1 MNDLNNNKKSN
12 SVIHSIK
19 ASFSGRKFRS
29 GAYVT
34 VISAI
39 VIVIILVANML
50 VSQMNITFDVSSQ
63 RMYTLTKETKDLIK
77 RIEDKITIYY
87 IVQPGNETPLFEKI
101 ADKYDSLSDK
111 ITVEKKDP
119 ILYPQFASQYV
130 EDKVT
135 ENSFIIVNHTKDRAK
150 YVDGYDLLVQEMNYS
165 TYQYETTGI
174 DVEGKL
180 TSAIQYVTSE
190 ELPIVYVVEGHGELE
205 TGASFNDTL
214 DKLNVSVETLATRT
228 IEAIPE
234 DCKILFINAPQSD
247 FNDMETAMIKD
258 YMAAGGNAIITMD
271 YVADT
276 LPNFKSILE
285 YYGVATSKGM
295 VFEGDTN
302 YFEANYPLYL
312 LPELKSHDI
321 TRQAKESRI
330 PVLVMG
336 GSGLKISD
344 TLKSS
349 LTVEP
354 LLVTSDL
361 AYSKVGEKFTVTT
374 KEPGDVSGPFNVGL
388 LATDTYNDITSKVI
402 IFSSKY
408 MFIDDVAGYGNMKL
422 LSGSIGYLA
431 GDMELLSIPTKSLGG
446 SMVYPSQQEAI
457 LWGAV
462 TVIIIP
468 IFILATGIAVSLAR
482 RKR

>member
-1 MNDLNNNKKSN
+1 MSDLNNKKNN
-12 SVIHSIK
+12 SIIRSIK
-19 ASFSGRKFRS
+19 ASFSGRKFKS

-34 VISAI
+34 IISAI

-50 VSQMNITFDVSSQ
+50 VSQMNISFDFSSQ
-63 RMYTLTKETKDLIK
+63 RMYTLTKETKELVQG
-77 RIEDKITIYY
+77 IEDEISIYY
-87 IVQPGNETPLFEKI
+87 IVQPGNETPVFDKIVEKYE
-101 ADKYDSLSDK
+101 ALSDK
-111 ITVEKKDP
+111 ITVEYKDP
-119 ILYPQFASQYV
+119 ILYPQFAAQYV
-130 EDKVT
+130 EEEVT
-135 ENSFIIVNHTKDRAK
+135 ENSFLIVNHTKERAK
-150 YVDGYDLLVQEMNYS
+150 YVDGYDLLVQELNYN

-174 DVEGKL
+174 DVEGKI
-180 TSAIQYVTSE
+180 TSAILYVTTE
-190 ELPIVYVVEGHGELE
+190 KLPVVYVVEGHGELE

-214 DKLNVSVETLATRT
+214 DKMNVSVETLASRT

-234 DCKILFINAPQSD
+234 DCEILFINAPQSD
-247 FNDMETAMIKD
+247 LNDTETAMIKE
-258 YMAAGGNAIITMD
+258 YLAGGGNAIITLD

-276 LPNFKSILE
+276 LANFKSILE

-295 VFEGDTN
+295 IFEGDTN

-321 TRQAKESRI
+321 TKQARESRI

-344 TLKSS
+344 TLRST

-354 LLVTSDL
+354 LLITSDL
-361 AYSKVGEKFTVTT
+361 AYSKVGEQFTTTT
-374 KEPGDVSGPFNVGL
+374 KEPGDVSGPFHVGL
-388 LATDTYNDITSKVI
+388 LARDTYNDVSSNVI
-402 IFSSKY
+402 LFSSKY
-408 MFIDDVAGYGNMKL
+408 MFIDDVAGYANMKL
-422 LSGSIGYLA
+422 LSGSIGYLT
-431 GDMELLSIPTKSLGG
+431 GDMELLSIPTKSLGA
-446 SMVYPSQQEAI
+446 SMLYPSQQEAI

-462 TVIIIP
+462 TVLIIP